1 MTYDLDRFV
10 TAQKS
15 SYAQALAE
23 MEGGHKRSHWMWF
36 VFPQLKG
43 LGSSS
48 TAQLYGL
55 SGIAE
60 AKAYLHHPVLGPR
73 LIQIAAAALQHSD
86 KTPLE
91 LFGSPDNLKFQ
102 SCMTLFARLPQT
114 DPVFRKALEAFFSGT
129 EDAGTLRLLR

>member
-1 MTYDLDRFV
+1 MTYNLDRFV
-10 TAQKS
+10 TAQQS

-23 MEGGHKRSHWMWF
+23 IEAGRKRTHWMWF

-43 LGSSS
+43 LGYSS
-48 TAQLYGL
+48 TAQFYGL

-60 AKAYLHHPVLGPR
+60 AEAYLAHPVLGPR
-73 LIQIAAAALQHSD
+73 LVQIATAALQHPE

-102 SCMTLFARLPQT
+102 SCMTLFACLPQT
-114 DPVFRKALEAFFSGT
+114 DPLFRKALETFFSGT
-129 EDAGTLRLLR
+129 EDAGTLRLL